1 MPGAMRVGFVVL
13 LLVACVGVAIGLRAQ
28 VLAQEADY
36 GFVIYEVEG
45 PDGPR
50 LMCGTLVR
58 INGQS
63 DRVIGPELTP
73 LHTR

>member
-1 MPGAMRVGFVVL
+1 MPVAMRVGFVVL
-13 LLVACVGVAIGLRAQ
+13 PLVACVGAAIGLRSQ
-28 VLAQEADY
+28 VLAQEPDY
-36 GFVIYEVEG
+36 AFAIYRVEG

-50 LMCGTLVR
+50 FICGTPVP

-63 DRVIGPELTP
+63 HRVIGPELTP